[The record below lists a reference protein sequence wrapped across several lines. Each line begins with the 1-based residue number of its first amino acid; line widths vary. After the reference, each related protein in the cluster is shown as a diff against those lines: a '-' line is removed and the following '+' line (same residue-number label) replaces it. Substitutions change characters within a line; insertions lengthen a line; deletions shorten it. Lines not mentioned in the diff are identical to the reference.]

1 MNSSTAQT
9 PPKSE
14 LESSTFFLEPSPILS
29 QRRKKGPVKRSLEW
43 TTSTPA
49 PAKRL
54 KMDGTTPI
62 LQRNPEE
69 NIPLRNREQDVDAT
83 DVEPCLAVD
92 DADQSILSVTQ
103 IVNLLETY
111 DDPVSETKKVKS
123 VQPNFELEVDFL
135 DSSDSS
141 LSPLPC
147 FSKVVNKEVPITTC
161 VTPPKRNAGPSN
173 LSESPVF
180 DFMDNTPSPSPVRP
194 KSRSPIRKENTP
206 EVKLVQNKKVP
217 VAVKADFSLDF
228 PDSWD
233 DEDVIAPSPLPE
245 PAQSKLKPRQSA
257 KSIAPPIQQL
267 PLNKTAAIDIKSAWD
282 EGFELNLNDLEDIEL
297 LEKEH
302 VDQKTSVKTDPFP
315 SDQGIQF
322 AKTSAKQWSP
332 VDIHPAL
339 TAKDS
344 SGIRREMEDIF
355 GPDTDESSSIQ
366 FLEKTMPV
374 KQPTPPVFT
383 IESDEDIIASTPP
396 KPIKI
401 SEFTPL
407 RPIPAHIETSD
418 EDSPLLC
425 RKLNSKRNPLMT
437 QSTPIAQREPNV
449 RGKALVKSTKNDAC
463 SFLDE
468 EADLSLV
475 DGSCSSDELEETG
488 NGDHYEGSFV
498 DDVGTQAVNET

>member
-1 MNSSTAQT
+1 M
-9 PPKSE
+9 
-14 LESSTFFLEPSPILS
+14 
-29 QRRKKGPVKRSLEW
+29 
-43 TTSTPA
+43 
-49 PAKRL
+49 
-54 KMDGTTPI
+54 
-62 LQRNPEE
+62 
-69 NIPLRNREQDVDAT
+69 
-83 DVEPCLAVD
+83 
-92 DADQSILSVTQ
+92 
-103 IVNLLETY
+103 
-111 DDPVSETKKVKS
+111 
-123 VQPNFELEVDFL
+123 
-135 DSSDSS
+135 
-141 LSPLPC
+141 
-147 FSKVVNKEVPITTC
+147 
-161 VTPPKRNAGPSN
+161 
-173 LSESPVF
+173 
-180 DFMDNTPSPSPVRP
+180 
-194 KSRSPIRKENTP
+194 
-206 EVKLVQNKKVP
+206 
-217 VAVKADFSLDF
+217 KADFSLDF

-302 VDQKTSVKTDPFP
+302 VDQKTSVKTDPFL

-383 IESDEDIIASTPP
+383 IESDEDMIASTPP